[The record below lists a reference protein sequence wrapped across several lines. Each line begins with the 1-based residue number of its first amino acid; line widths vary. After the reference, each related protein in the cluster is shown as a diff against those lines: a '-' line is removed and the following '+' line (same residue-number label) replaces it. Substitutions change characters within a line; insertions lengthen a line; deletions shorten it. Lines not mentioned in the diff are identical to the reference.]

1 LKWIAVLQRVYEK
14 DVTMEGVMVKTG
26 NTTTIYINGKE
37 GHVIEAGGRR
47 FFTFALDENQIAPY
61 QVKILENSRCRA
73 LLPMHFV
80 RERGKFH
87 AYYDFGGFLQLKD
100 IVAEWKRERT
110 TLASEMIGTV
120 AAVAGCLVS
129 AENYL
134 FSCEDFCLHS
144 DTVFVGLNT
153 GLVRLAYVPEEP
165 NHAGVSNRFADFVRD
180 TAMISGDEQWKVY
193 AEEIYRKIT
202 SCNESL
208 SGIEKI
214 LQDKSYEIYT
224 NSWPEISALRPH
236 EK

>member
-1 LKWIAVLQRVYEK
+1 
-14 DVTMEGVMVKTG
+14 MVKTG

-144 DTVFVGLNT
+144 DTVFVGLIT
-153 GLVRLAYVPEEP
+153 GLVRLAYVPKKP
-165 NHAGVSNRFADFVRD
+165 NQCQGFFKQICRFCPGHSYDF
-180 TAMISGDEQWKVY
+180 GDE
-193 AEEIYRKIT
+193 T
-202 SCNESL
+202 MESL
-208 SGIEKI
+208 CGRNIS
-214 LQDKSYEIYT
+214 KSYFLAMSLERDRKNI
-224 NSWPEISALRPH
+224 AG
-236 EK
+236 